1 MKRISLFA
9 LAIGMMFSACG
20 GGGNESAE
28 PQETTPVTEE
38 VVEEVVDDN
47 RTETLV
53 VVIEA
58 NDQMKYNLA
67 RIDAYAGQT
76 VQLTLKNVGVQ
87 PKETMGH
94 NWTLLNKGID
104 LQDFAMAAMTAKD
117 NDYLPADRMAD
128 VMVHTA
134 LLGPGEEET
143 IEFVA
148 PSEAGPYKFL
158 CTFPGHFGT
167 MQGIFF
173 VKE

>member
-9 LAIGMMFSACG
+9 LMASLMLSACG
-20 GGGNESAE
+20 GGESAE
-28 PQETTPVTEE
+28 PQQEAAPATEE
-38 VVEEVVDDN
+38 VVEEVADDN

-58 NDQMKYNLA
+58 NDQMKYNLE

-94 NWTLLNKGID
+94 NWTLLNKGVD
-104 LQDFAMAAMTAKD
+104 LQDFAMAAMNAKD

-128 VMVHTA
+128 VFASTS
-134 LLGPGEEET
+134 LIGPGEEIT
-143 IEFVA
+143 IEFAA